1 MKVRLTGDL
10 SGTRNDKPWPARGAE
25 MELPE
30 EEAVQLCSM
39 GMAVP
44 VVEDKTEK
52 AVAKDVSEK
61 RGKPAA
67 RKR

>member
-1 MKVRLTGDL
+1 MKIRLTGDL
-10 SGTRNDKPWPARGAE
+10 SGTRNGQPWPARGTE
-25 MELPE
+25 MVLPDE
-30 EEAVQLCSM
+30 EGAVLCAQ

-44 VVEDKTEK
+44 VVDNKTEK
-52 AVAKDVSEK
+52 AVAKDESEK